1 MDKKTKKKIW
11 EEIENSTI
19 PEELK
24 VLYLMANATDIMC
37 NQTFERIKSVYA
49 RHGYVTDENELLT
62 GINEYCKSVKRAQ
75 FHFAQRIEPQI
86 QGATWDVYRDEDNLE
101 RAKESYNNFS
111 VAGNELCRL
120 ILRYYDKAATN
131 RKAFAAVFKTLAQF
145 PSGGFIKD
153 EDVAKYKMK

>member
-1 MDKKTKKKIW
+1 MDKKTKDKIW
-11 EEIENSTI
+11 NDIGNSTI

-49 RHGYVTDENELLT
+49 KHGYVTNENELLT
-62 GINEYCKSVKRAQ
+62 GINDYCKSIKMAQ
-75 FHFAQRIEPQI
+75 FYFSQRIEPQI
-86 QGATWDVYRDEDNLE
+86 QGATWDVYRDEDSD
-101 RAKESYNNFS
+101 RAMEAYNSFS

-120 ILRYYDKAATN
+120 ILRYYDKASSN
-131 RKAFAAVFKTLAQF
+131 REAFKAVFKTLSRF